1 MKSSKDI
8 KDLNI
13 INQWTSVRHYLATTR
28 KTSLKTLIKVD
39 HKLVYNEVQIG
50 FRGLNYCV
58 V

>member
-13 INQWTSVRHYLATTR
+13 INQWTSVRHYLATR

-50 FRGLNYCV
+50 FRGLKYCV

>member
-13 INQWTSVRHYLATTR
+13 INQWTSVRYYLATTR

-50 FRGLNYCV
+50 FRELNYCV